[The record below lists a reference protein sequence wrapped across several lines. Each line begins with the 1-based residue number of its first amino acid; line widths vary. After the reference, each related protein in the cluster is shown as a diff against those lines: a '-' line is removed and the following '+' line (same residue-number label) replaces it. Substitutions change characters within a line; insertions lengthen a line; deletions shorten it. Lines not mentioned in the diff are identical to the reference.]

1 MTGDAVPE
9 LQLDLLVEQVIP
21 DTRVLNGSRRY
32 AAPTALRNVFDKATH
47 IRGLLSGLDHRG
59 VEWLRHTAKQ
69 QTLQACH
76 LVLGLYPG
84 CPTWD
89 DVLLDAFD
97 IQEQATGR
105 MQFRVRARR
114 DGLDRPGNLLWVS
127 RGSEPSVLVV
137 GNLGNGLITSR
148 WDATDANLVL
158 PLGDVGEQALINW
171 FDLLHAHSSPLT
183 RATAKAPKLRLPD
196 GTEEGARLWR
206 DYLAKLA
213 AAEAEQPAPTVD
225 PETGAVDHPT
235 DPPPSKRVI
244 TVAGVAR
251 PIFPQP
257 DPVLLAVQTAMAK
270 GSFVSLDQVGRI
282 PPIDMS
288 IRPEMLGEMSTRR
301 VGGASRRVAYRVS
314 LFDEKTQ
321 KQLNNRHGDASK
333 RLSDFSLMVREGQ
346 RWMPA
351 AAFPLFD
358 QELSDSQQ
366 KSLKA
371 LVAAIGGKSADEL
384 VTGLSAKVKQELSDL
399 AKQAGIATTPAD
411 SQLKAVLDGLKKR
424 LEAHLGKEAGPG
436 ITRMEASISMREEG
450 SHSPWGVVQTF
461 LASAARLPR
470 EVMSDPF
477 RMRGLVSKPEALV
490 AAFDLFGDPLVKR
503 YLDRQRVD
511 DQAKD
516 ELDMVEEIL
525 GSETATPWHRAQAL
539 HRLITGQGPDAVR
552 AALTE
557 ERRPAVALT
566 PESPPQ

>member
-1 MTGDAVPE
+1 MNEHAVRE
-9 LQLDLLVEQVIP
+9 LQLDLLVGQVIP
-21 DTRVLNGSRRY
+21 DTRVLDGSRRY
-32 AAPTALRNVFDKATH
+32 PAPTALRDVFDKSTH

-59 VEWLRHTAKQ
+59 VEWLRHIAKQ
-69 QTLQACH
+69 PTLQACH

-97 IQEQATGR
+97 IQEQAAGL

-137 GNLGNGLITSR
+137 GNLGNGLITTR

-158 PLGDVGEQALINW
+158 PLTDVGEQALINW
-171 FDLLHAHSSPLT
+171 FDLLHASSRPLT
-183 RATAKAPKLRLPD
+183 RDTAKAPKLRLPD

-213 AAEAEQPAPTVD
+213 AAEAEQPAPVVN

-235 DPPPSKRVI
+235 DPPPSKRVM

-333 RLSDFSLMVREGQ
+333 RLSAFSLMVREGQ

-351 AAFPLFD
+351 AAFPLFEH
-358 QELSDSQQ
+358 ELSDSQH
-366 KSLKA
+366 KSREA
-371 LVAAIGGKSADEL
+371 LVAAIGGKSADEV
-384 VTGLSAKVKQELSDL
+384 VTALSAKVKQELSEL
-399 AKQAGIATTPAD
+399 AKQAGISTTPPD
-411 SQLKAVLDGLKKR
+411 SLLGEALDGLKKR
-424 LEAHLGKEAGPG
+424 LEAHLGKEGGPG
-436 ITRMEASISMREEG
+436 ITRMEARLSPHEEG
-450 SHSPWGVVQTF
+450 SHSPWGTVQTF

-477 RMRGLVSKPEALV
+477 RMRGLVSKPEALLT
-490 AAFDLFGDPLVKR
+490 AFDLFGDPLVKR

-516 ELDMVEEIL
+516 ELEMIEEIL
-525 GSETATPWHRAQAL
+525 GTETATPWHRAQAL
-539 HRLITGQGPDAVR
+539 HRLIIG
-552 AALTE
+552 AAPADVTTALKQ
-557 ERRPAVALT
+557 ERPTV
-566 PESPPQ
+566 